1 MKSTIYKAY
10 GLLLLAGAL
19 MTSACDDWTE
29 NEKIG
34 IKEPVFGQDDPELH
48 ARYLESLRTYKAG
61 EHCRTIVWF
70 DNSAK
75 QPASRGGF
83 FSDVPDSVDVV
94 ALMAPGRLTASER
107 EQVAAL
113 HEKGTKVIGAVDCTA
128 LLTQWETARPEVPE
142 NPGASDPAEG
152 EDGIQPASDGFA
164 AWLGERLGERL
175 DEIRADALDG
185 LTICFEPRETIF
197 MTDAER
203 AVQAAREAVV
213 VEAMKRW
220 AAENPDRLLL
230 FEGNPQNLSDK
241 SVLAEC
247 DHLVVRC
254 LTASTVY
261 DFGTLALRMCDEG
274 VPTDRFVWL
283 VSAVRPASV
292 DAGYLADASGAS
304 VRAVGALADWMLL
317 PGQVAKTG
325 IGIYNVQYDYFN
337 SSMIYLYTKQAIETL
352 NPSPKN

>member
-1 MKSTIYKAY
+1 MKRTIYKAY

-34 IKEPVFGQDDPELH
+34 IKEPVFGQDDPELY

-70 DNSAK
+70 DNSVK

-94 ALMAPGRLTASER
+94 ALMAPGRLTALER
-107 EQVAAL
+107 EQVAEL

-128 LLTQWETARPEVPE
+128 LQTQWEAAQPDNSGDETT
-142 NPGASDPAEG
+142 GEG
-152 EDGIQPASDGFA
+152 DSQPAADGFA
-164 AWLGERLGERL
+164 AWLGEQLGARI
-175 DEIRADALDG
+175 DEIEADALDG
-185 LTICFEPRETIF
+185 MTICYEPRNTTF
-197 MTDAER
+197 MTEEEK

-213 VEAMKRW
+213 VAAMKRW
-220 AAENPDRLLL
+220 TEENPDRLLF

-241 SVLAEC
+241 SVLEAC
-247 DHLVVRC
+247 DRLVVRC
-254 LTASTVY
+254 LNASTVY
-261 DFGTLALRMCDEG
+261 DFGTLALRMCDDG
-274 VPTDRFVWL
+274 VPADRFVWL
-283 VSAVRPASV
+283 VSAVKPASV
-292 DAGYLADASGAS
+292 DFGYVSDDSGAS
-304 VRAVGALADWMLL
+304 VRAIGALADWMLL
-317 PGQVAKTG
+317 PGEVDKTG
-325 IGIYNVQYDYFN
+325 IGIMNVQYDYYN
-337 SSMIYLYTKQAIETL
+337 SSMIYLYTKQAIDTL